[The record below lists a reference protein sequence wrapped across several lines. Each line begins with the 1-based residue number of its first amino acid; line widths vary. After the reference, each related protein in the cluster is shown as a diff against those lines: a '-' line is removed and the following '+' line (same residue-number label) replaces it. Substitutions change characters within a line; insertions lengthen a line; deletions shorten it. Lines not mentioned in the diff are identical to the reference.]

1 MFEWLKTD
9 FPVVLR
15 KALWAPI
22 AATWNQVSEV
32 VEADRL
38 VEERDSVGGSKWPS
52 SAADKERT
60 RSVAMIPSES

>member
-38 VEERDSVGGSKWPS
+38 REERDSVGGSK
-52 SAADKERT
+52 
-60 RSVAMIPSES
+60 